1 MNAIQTQN
9 PYADA
14 LGGLDPIPVLSAT
27 ADALESISCTLTPEQ
42 LDTPRAPGKWSPGQL
57 LAHYADCE
65 IVFSFR
71 LRQTLAGLPDVA
83 TPILQPFDQDKWA
96 EHYVAYTVP
105 AALTL
110 FRAARDWNLA
120 LLTTITPA
128 DAAMPAEHPERGK
141 MTFQTIV
148 ETMAG
153 HDRHHLKQL
162 EDLAA
167 R

>member
-1 MNAIQTQN
+1 MPADSALN
-9 PYADA
+9 PYASA
-14 LGGLDPIPVLSAT
+14 LDGLDPIPVLTAT
-27 ADALESISCTLTPEQ
+27 PDRLEAIACSLTPEQ
-42 LDTPRAPGKWSPGQL
+42 LNASPAPGKWSPREI
-57 LAHYADCE
+57 LAHLSDCE
-65 IVFSFR
+65 LVFSFR
-71 LRQTLAGLPDVA
+71 LRQTLAGLPDGA
-83 TPILQPFDQDKWA
+83 TPILQPFDQDTWA
-96 EHYVAYTVP
+96 KHYAAYTVP

-110 FRAARDWNLA
+110 FRAAREWNLA

-128 DAAMPAEHPERGK
+128 DAARPTEHPERGK

-162 EDLAA
+162 DDLAE